1 MSTSGTALTA
11 FSALEPLTTNLA
23 AYSYTTIETDLSFA
37 IGDEST
43 SWATWEAQ
51 VADPTAYVVTTA
63 DTTNAAKF
71 SGFFLSLKIKTGA
84 AADDSVCFRSSRW
97 GAVCLVDSGSDA
109 IATYRVSTT
118 QWDTAVAAFSAN
130 EGEIV
135 TSIKSNTD
143 ALKTT
148 TEWLDKFSCTLTG
161 ASGSGEYTCNAWQPD
176 WMGGVT
182 QGYPRFGSDES
193 SDGELSYAIF
203 DVSDTSFTASTD
215 VKTWTIEG
223 SFSLVASAVVALS
236 VVLAF

>member
-1 MSTSGTALTA
+1 MSTSGTPLTA

-23 AYSYTTIETDLSFA
+23 AYAYTTIETDLSFSIA
-37 IGDEST
+37 DESA
-43 SWATWEAQ
+43 SWATWQAQ
-51 VADPTAYVVTTA
+51 VADTTAYVVTDA
-63 DTTNAAKF
+63 DTTNSEKF
-71 SGFFLSLKIKTGA
+71 SSFFLSLKIKTGA

-130 EGEIV
+130 EGDIV

-143 ALKTT
+143 ALKAS

-176 WMGGVT
+176 WMGGIS
-182 QGYPRFGSDES
+182 QGYPRFGSSES
-193 SDGELSYAIF
+193 SDGELSYVIF